1 PPPPP
6 SPAPAPAAVADAAPP
21 PPPAAPPAAAPAPP
35 PPKAK
40 PAAVVRATP
49 TEKPRAAP
57 AASGP
62 SADELY
68 RDGTRLY
75 LKGQLAEARKK
86 YESALAQNSRYPA
99 AHRGL
104 GFVYQRLGDR
114 ARALR
119 HLKRYLELSPRAG
132 DAAEVK
138 KRIDALG
145 G

>member
-1 PPPPP
+1 MTSP
-6 SPAPAPAAVADAAPP
+6 SIPKV
-21 PPPAAPPAAAPAPP
+21 AAA
-35 PPKAK
+35 
-40 PAAVVRATP
+40 R
-49 TEKPRAAP
+49 
-57 AASGP
+57 P

-68 RDGTRLY
+68 REGTKLY
-75 LKGQLAEARKK
+75 LTGRLAEARKK

-104 GFVYQRLGDR
+104 GFVYQRMGDR

-119 HLKRYLELSPRAG
+119 YLKRYLELSPRAG

-138 KRIDALG
+138 KRISALG